1 MGMQKQ
7 FDHYVV
13 NTQLDMDQAEQVFRS
28 LGFTM
33 TPRGYH
39 TLGSINHL
47 MMFGTDYLELIG
59 MPEGSEIKRP
69 ELVDAPLGLNGLVFK
84 TSDVDETFSELQEL
98 GMAGDPPKA
107 FSRPVDI
114 GGSQKDASFRTV
126 AARPGVF
133 PAGRVYF
140 CEHGTPDLVWRP
152 EWQSHANGATGV
164 AEFIVVS
171 EDFDQESGN
180 YARLIG
186 GDRNALQKGEHGSSR
201 ISATTGDLVVMT
213 PDAYAKRFG
222 ALALPMNGRRS
233 MFGAVVL
240 RVPDLDGIARAVE
253 SISPV
258 PPTPECEGGLL
269 VSVPGFDTLL
279 LFKPE

>member
-1 MGMQKQ
+1 MGKQKQ
-7 FDHYVV
+7 FDHFVV
-13 NTQLDMDQAEQVFRS
+13 NTRVDMDQAEAVFRS
-28 LGFTM
+28 LGFTI

-84 TSDVDETFSELQEL
+84 TDDVDETFAELEAL

-114 GGSQKDASFRTV
+114 EGGKKDASFRTV
-126 AARPGVF
+126 AARTGVF

-140 CEHGTPDLVWRP
+140 CEHGTPDLVWRS
-152 EWQSHANGATGV
+152 EWQRHANGATGV
-164 AEFIVVS
+164 AEFVVVS
-171 EDFDQESGN
+171 EDFEQESEN
-180 YARLIG
+180 YAKLIG
-186 GDRNALQKGEHGSSR
+186 ATAKRENGSSR
-201 ISATTGDLVVMT
+201 ISAMTGDLLVMT
-213 PDAYAKRFG
+213 PAAYAERFG
-222 ALALPMNGRRS
+222 ALALPLNGRRS
-233 MFGAVVL
+233 MFGAIVL

-253 SISPV
+253 GISPE
-258 PPTPECEGGLL
+258 PPTPEVEGGLL
-269 VSVPGFDTLL
+269 VSVPGYDTLI